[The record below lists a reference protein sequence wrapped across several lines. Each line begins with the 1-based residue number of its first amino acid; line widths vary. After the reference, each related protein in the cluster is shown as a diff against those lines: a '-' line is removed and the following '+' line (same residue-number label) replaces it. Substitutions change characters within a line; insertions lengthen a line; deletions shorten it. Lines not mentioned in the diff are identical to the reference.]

1 MANEQKINEFIDFS
15 ALENEKQRVVKV
27 FTDLVSELQS
37 KTSGKVS
44 FMGDAK
50 NITEATKA
58 IQENEQAAKKQK
70 ETIDKTSE
78 AYIRQKQVTDE
89 LNKQKRLE
97 VAASNELTGAWDRA
111 RAKGQLLDKQAR
123 DLGFSMYELEKAGKK
138 GTAEYQKL
146 ETEFQR
152 VSQEAFDFNAE
163 IKKVDAGINIHSKN
177 VGNYEGAVTSLRQEI
192 KNLTQTLATME
203 MQGKNNSKEYN
214 TMVMRLG
221 ELKDAVGDV
230 QARSKFFADD
240 ARYINTAVQ
249 AVQGLIGAYSVYVG
263 VAELVGGKNEELE
276 KIMRKMM
283 ALMTVMQGMQQ
294 VANMLNKD
302 SYVRV
307 AANVAIE
314 KLRAYWVG
322 VSTVVINAETGATQK
337 ATAAQIAYNVAKKAS
352 KGIIGLIV
360 VAISALVAAMV
371 AVTKIQEKRA
381 AQVIK
386 EMSMSDEQIEM
397 YKQLT
402 QAQKKSLETTAQE
415 VVSAEILFKALAKTN
430 EGSKERKKSIND
442 INTAY
447 GTYLPNLLTE
457 KSSLTDIA
465 AAHWLIVDAIK
476 AKLQAEVAVEAA
488 KTYVQRGAQ
497 LQAEKKNYED
507 QVKLINDYNKAM
519 QDYQTRAQAGTLKPF
534 ELAPELPAQVATL
547 GTAYQALEKIEPK
560 LEAVTIAIGAN
571 NSAMNM
577 AISSAATATAG
588 LNILTYSHEENKT
601 AVEKTTAAT
610 HEFYKEIEDLYALLD
625 KSITSKGSK
634 FLDLQPQLKK
644 QFEHIKEFNDLVLQ
658 NLGASESE
666 KTAALLSNEEVR
678 YAEELLRLAD
688 NYKAIEEATKIHVD
702 NVNAIKNGE
711 DIKPP
716 KDGEDGSPYDWK
728 DYFSEIGSGANDT
741 FSGISDLMDT
751 LMDKE
756 LSNFKTVQDEKLR
769 VLNERLRLGYI
780 SEEQYIADKSDLDI
794 EYDKKKKELE
804 KEQFKRTK
812 AMAYAEAVINGALAA
827 VEALNAKTTAMMIIK
842 LAFVASA
849 LSLQLAKIQAQTPG
863 FEKGRKDGPGTF
875 AKVGEGGWE
884 FTGDGTNIFKTPNS
898 TTLTYLKP
906 HQWVMPHAES
916 VQLEKVLGTPTVNQI
931 TTQRPQQQDKELINA
946 INKLAKKPTA
956 VVNMDAHGI
965 RAALTQ
971 GANSMNFVNNHILFK
986 N

>member
-1 MANEQKINEFIDFS
+1 
-15 ALENEKQRVVKV
+15 
-27 FTDLVSELQS
+27 
-37 KTSGKVS
+37 
-44 FMGDAK
+44 
-50 NITEATKA
+50 
-58 IQENEQAAKKQK
+58 
-70 ETIDKTSE
+70 
-78 AYIRQKQVTDE
+78 
-89 LNKQKRLE
+89 
-97 VAASNELTGAWDRA
+97 
-111 RAKGQLLDKQAR
+111 
-123 DLGFSMYELEKAGKK
+123 
-138 GTAEYQKL
+138 
-146 ETEFQR
+146 
-152 VSQEAFDFNAE
+152 
-163 IKKVDAGINIHSKN
+163 
-177 VGNYEGAVTSLRQEI
+177 
-192 KNLTQTLATME
+192 
-203 MQGKNNSKEYN
+203 
-214 TMVMRLG
+214 
-221 ELKDAVGDV
+221 
-230 QARSKFFADD
+230 
-240 ARYINTAVQ
+240 
-249 AVQGLIGAYSVYVG
+249 
-263 VAELVGGKNEELE
+263 LE

-307 AANVAIE
+307 AAGLVLDKAKVWWTEVQTAATIKGTIAQKALNVAM
-314 KLRAYWVG
+314 KM
-322 VSTVVINAETGATQK
+322 NP
-337 ATAAQIAYNVAKKAS
+337 
-352 KGIIGLIV
+352 IGLVIA
-360 VAISALVAAMV
+360 AIMALVAAMGFYLNSLKKEREQQDLNNALSKV
-371 AVTKIQEKRA
+371 QREELIARGAAYKKAIDDIDGYIKKLEDQGKTELELILQSIELRRQQDLLIARA
-381 AQVIK
+381 AGAIANETILVENLTTKQK
-386 EMSMSDEQIEM
+386 NLNDQIN
-397 YKQLT
+397 
-402 QAQKKSLETTAQE
+402 A
-415 VVSAEILFKALAKTN
+415 V
-430 EGSKERKKSIND
+430 D
-442 INTAY
+442 IST
-447 GTYLPNLLTE
+447 
-457 KSSLTDIA
+457 
-465 AAHWLIVDAIK
+465 
-476 AKLQAEVAVEAA
+476 
-488 KTYVQRGAQ
+488 
-497 LQAEKKNYED
+497 
-507 QVKLINDYNKAM
+507 
-519 QDYQTRAQAGTLKPF
+519 
-534 ELAPELPAQVATL
+534 
-547 GTAYQALEKIEPK
+547 
-560 LEAVTIAIGAN
+560 
-571 NSAMNM
+571 
-577 AISSAATATAG
+577 TAG
-588 LNILTYSHEENKT
+588 LQTQKRLQEQYDGITKELIPLNEKLQTNKEVSEDLTTIINDNADAERKYVIELSKKT
-601 AVEKTTAAT
+601 VGTEKQIKAT
-610 HEFYKEIEDLYALLD
+610 KDIHKEIEDLYALLD

-688 NYKAIEEATKIHVD
+688 NHKAIEEATKIHVD
-702 NVNAIKNGE
+702 NINAIKNGE

-827 VEALNAKTTAMMIIK
+827 VEALNAKTTAMMVIK
-842 LAFVASA
+842 LAFVAFA

-931 TTQRPQQQDKELINA
+931 TTQKPQQQQDKELIKA
-946 INKLAKKPTA
+946 IDRLAKKPTA

-965 RAALTQ
+965 RAALFD